1 MHSTERKSEIQVI
14 EIKLYPRQIY
24 VNLNSTPQNKFLKK
38 SSNEQLNL
46 AMLLLYVFRYS
57 FILLYFWALFIY
69 LFILV
74 LCALILKVWIES
86 LCCSLNFFHPLF
98 GLWTIF
104 FYALYHSCGELDS
117 PFSLM
122 LKHQSLFD
130 NLAMTNKFN

>member
-69 LFILV
+69 FGTLCSYFKGLNWEFVLFIKFLSSIV
-74 LCALILKVWIES
+74 RFVNNFLL
-86 LCCSLNFFHPLF
+86 CSLSFMWGTWFPFFVNVK
-98 GLWTIF
+98 T
-104 FYALYHSCGELDS
+104 S
-117 PFSLM
+117 
-122 LKHQSLFD
+122 
-130 NLAMTNKFN
+130 KFVW